1 MEQAITRKQHDT
13 RPIRRVLQ
21 DQQTDGTWGPV
32 DLSGSTVKF
41 LMKDLDGAAIVNSPC
56 TIVDEVAGIVEYNWI
71 IGGGNDAAGTFQAEF
86 EVTLGA
92 TVNTY
97 PSDGYIT
104 VAIIPDLG

>member
-1 MEQAITRKQHDT
+1 MEQAITRKRNDT

-32 DLSGSTVKF
+32 DLSGCAVRF
-41 LMKDLDGAAIVNSPC
+41 LMRDLAGVAVVAATC
-56 TIVDEVAGIVEYNWI
+56 TIVNAVGGIVEYDWI
-71 IGGGNDAAGTFQAEF
+71 IGGGNATAGTYQAEF

-92 TVNTY
+92 VVNTY